1 MSCNCK
7 VKPQYRGKSI
17 SLIGGGL
24 TLVFPL
30 DGSNPYNEETCKK
43 YPKFFECLSDSK
55 PSGRKSRKA
64 DNGVG
69 DSGVSRDKV
78 DKVGRG
84 RKRRSV
90 SSEDSG
96 SVPEQQNAESSPHT
110 EEQSRSL
117 GSQDGEREPYKR
129 RLISLRVLRLTMI

>member
-1 MSCNCK
+1 MYC
-7 VKPQYRGKSI
+7 VKSI
-17 SLIGGGL
+17 YKGKTVLTKGGR
-24 TLVFPL
+24 TFVFPS
-30 DGSNPYNEETCKK
+30 DGSNPYNEKTCEK
-43 YPKFFECLSDSK
+43 YPQFFECVSDSK

-96 SVPEQQNAESSPHT
+96 SVPKQQNAESSPNA
-110 EEQSRSL
+110 EEQPGSL
-117 GSQDGEREPYKR
+117 GSQDGERESTKED
-129 RLISLRVLRLTMI
+129 

>member
-7 VKPQYRGKSI
+7 VKAQYRGKSV
-17 SLIGGGL
+17 SLIGDRR

-30 DGSNPYNEETCKK
+30 DGSNPYNEETCKQ

-64 DNGVG
+64 DNGLG
-69 DSGVSRDKV
+69 DSRVQGNKV

-90 SSEDSG
+90 STEDSG
-96 SVPEQQNAESSPHT
+96 SVPEQQNAESSPNA
-110 EEQSRSL
+110 EEQPGGL
-117 GSQDGEREPYKR
+117 GSQDGEREPTKED
-129 RLISLRVLRLTMI
+129 

>member
-1 MSCNCK
+1 MIV
-7 VKPQYRGKSI
+7 VKTKYRGKTV
-17 SLIGGGL
+17 LLRGGR
-24 TLVFPL
+24 TLSFPSEL
-30 DGSNPYNEETCKK
+30 KEYNEAQLQKF
-43 YPKFFECLSDSK
+43 PQFFERIPDSK

-69 DSGVSRDKV
+69 DSGVSRDEV

-96 SVPEQQNAESSPHT
+96 SVPEQQNAESSPNA
-110 EEQSRSL
+110 EEQPGGI
-117 GSQDGEREPYKR
+117 GSQDGEREPSKED
-129 RLISLRVLRLTMI
+129 

>member
-1 MSCNCK
+1 MYC
-7 VKPQYRGKSI
+7 VKSI
-17 SLIGGGL
+17 YKGKTVLTKGGR
-24 TLVFPL
+24 TFVFPS
-30 DGSNPYNEETCKK
+30 DGSNPYNEKTCEQF
-43 YPKFFECLSDSK
+43 PQFFECVSDSK

-96 SVPEQQNAESSPHT
+96 SVSEQQNAESSPNA
-110 EEQSRSL
+110 EEQL
-117 GSQDGEREPYKR
+117 GGIGSQDGEREPTKED
-129 RLISLRVLRLTMI
+129 

>member
-7 VKPQYRGKSI
+7 VKPQYRGKSV
-17 SLIGGGL
+17 SLIGGRL

-30 DGSNPYNEETCKK
+30 DGSNPYNEKTCKQF
-43 YPKFFECLSDSK
+43 PKFFECLSDSK

-90 SSEDSG
+90 PSEDSG
-96 SVPEQQNAESSPHT
+96 SVSEQQNAESSPNA
-110 EEQSRSL
+110 EEQPGGLRSE
-117 GSQDGEREPYKR
+117 DGERESTKED
-129 RLISLRVLRLTMI
+129 

>member
-1 MSCNCK
+1 MYC
-7 VKPQYRGKSI
+7 VKSI
-17 SLIGGGL
+17 YKGKTVLTKGGR
-24 TLVFPL
+24 TFVFPS
-30 DGSNPYNEETCKK
+30 DGSNPYNEKTCEK
-43 YPKFFECLSDSK
+43 YPQFFECVSDSK

-96 SVPEQQNAESSPHT
+96 SVPEQQNAESSPNA
-110 EEQSRSL
+110 EKQL
-117 GSQDGEREPYKR
+117 GGIGSQDGEREPSKED
-129 RLISLRVLRLTMI
+129 

>member
-7 VKPQYRGKSI
+7 VKSQYRGKSI
-17 SLIGGGL
+17 SFVGGGL

-30 DGSNPYNEETCKK
+30 DGSNPYDEKTCKQF
-43 YPKFFECLSDSK
+43 PKFFECLPDTK

-64 DNGVG
+64 DNGLG
-69 DSGVSRDKV
+69 DSGLQGNKV

-90 SSEDSG
+90 SSKDSG
-96 SVPEQQNAESSPHT
+96 SVSELKDVKSSPIT
-110 EEQSRSL
+110 EEQPSSIE
-117 GSQDGEREPYKR
+117 SQDGERESTKED
-129 RLISLRVLRLTMI
+129 

>member
-1 MSCNCK
+1 MYL
-7 VKPQYRGKSI
+7 VKDKYKGKSV
-17 SLIGGGL
+17 SLRGGR
-24 TLVFPL
+24 TFVFPK
-30 DGSNPYNEETCKK
+30 DGSNPYNEKTCER
-43 YPKFFECLSDSK
+43 YPQFFECIPDTK

-96 SVPEQQNAESSPHT
+96 SVSEQQNAESSPNA
-110 EEQSRSL
+110 EEQPSSI
-117 GSQDGEREPYKR
+117 GSQDGERESTKED
-129 RLISLRVLRLTMI
+129 

>member
-17 SLIGGGL
+17 SFVGGGL
-24 TLVFPL
+24 TLVFPI
-30 DGSNPYNEETCKK
+30 DGSNPYNEETCKQF
-43 YPKFFECLSDSK
+43 PQFFERIPDTK

-69 DSGVSRDKV
+69 DSRVQGNKV

-90 SSEDSG
+90 PSEDSG
-96 SVPEQQNAESSPHT
+96 SVSEQQNAESSPNA
-110 EEQSRSL
+110 EEQLGGL
-117 GSQDGEREPYKR
+117 GSQDGEREPSKED
-129 RLISLRVLRLTMI
+129 

>member
-1 MSCNCK
+1 MSCDCK

-17 SLIGGGL
+17 SFVGGGL

-30 DGSNPYNEETCKK
+30 DGSNPYDEKTCEK

-69 DSGVSRDKV
+69 DSRLQGNEVG
-78 DKVGRG
+78 KVGRG

-96 SVPEQQNAESSPHT
+96 SVPEQQNAESSPNA
-110 EEQSRSL
+110 EEQPGSL
-117 GSQDGEREPYKR
+117 GSQDGERESTKED
-129 RLISLRVLRLTMI
+129 

>member
-1 MSCNCK
+1 MYS
-7 VKPQYRGKSI
+7 VKKQYRGRAILLGS
-17 SLIGGGL
+17 
-24 TLVFPL
+24 TLFTFPL
-30 DGSNPYNEETCKK
+30 DGSNPYNEKTCEKF
-43 YPKFFECLSDSK
+43 PQFFERLSDTK

-96 SVPEQQNAESSPHT
+96 SVSELKDAKSSPIT
-110 EEQSRSL
+110 EKQPSSIE
-117 GSQDGEREPYKR
+117 SQDGEREPTKED
-129 RLISLRVLRLTMI
+129 